1 MLIKRDEY
9 LQKLISSKHINLI
22 KIITGIRRSGKSYLL
37 DPIFTN
43 HLKESGVKESH
54 ILKID
59 LDDVVNK
66 RFHDPNVLNDH
77 IRELLVDNE
86 MYYIILDEIQ
96 LVKDFESVLNG
107 FLRIKNVDVYATGS
121 NSKFLSTD
129 IITEFRGRSHQI
141 HIYPLSFKE
150 FYDANSIDKQGAFQ
164 QYIRYG
170 GMPLLNSFKSEE
182 EKSKYLKALFELTYF
197 KDIIERNNVTKDEVL
212 KSITRIIAS
221 STGSLTSARKLTN
234 TYKSKG
240 NNELS
245 INTLIA
251 YLGYLED
258 AFLIE
263 KVDRYDVKGKRY
275 IETISKYYFADIGL
289 RNALLNFR
297 QLEENHAIENLV
309 YLELTRRGFNV
320 DVGIVEIREGNSRK
334 QLEVDF
340 VCNQSYKRYYIQV
353 ALHLATREKTLQEIR
368 PFVNIEDSF
377 KKIIIVKD
385 DIRPWVTEEGILV
398 IGIIEFLLN
407 PNSLEI

>member
-54 ILKID
+54 IIKID

-150 FYDANSIDKQGAFQ
+150 FYDANSIDKQGAFH

-212 KSITRIIAS
+212 ESITRIIAS

-275 IETISKYYFADIGL
+275 IETISKYYFTDIGL
-289 RNALLNFR
+289 RNAMLNFR

-353 ALHLATREKTLQEIR
+353 ALHLETREKTLQEIR

-407 PNSLEI
+407 PNSLET

>member
-1 MLIKRDEY
+1 MFIRRDEY
-9 LQKLISSKHINLI
+9 LKKLISSKHINLI
-22 KIITGIRRSGKSYLL
+22 KVITGIRRSGKSYLL

-43 HLKESGVKESH
+43 HLKESGVKEDH
-54 ILKID
+54 IIKID
-59 LDDVVNK
+59 LDDIVNK
-66 RFHDPNVLNDH
+66 KFHDPNLLSNH
-77 IRELLVDNE
+77 IRGLLVDNE

-107 FLRIKNVDVYATGS
+107 FLRIKNIDIYVTGS

-150 FYDANSIDKQGAFQ
+150 FFESNALSKQEAYN

-170 GMPLLNSFKSEE
+170 GMPLLNSFKNEE
-182 EKSKYLKALFELTYF
+182 EKSNYLKSLFELTYF
-197 KDIIERNNVTKDEVL
+197 KDIVERNNVSKDEVL
-212 KSITRIIAS
+212 ESITRIIAS
-221 STGSLTSARKLTN
+221 SIGSLTSARKLTN

-275 IETISKYYFADIGL
+275 IETTSKYYFTDIGL

-297 QLEENHAIENLV
+297 QLEENHTIENLV
-309 YLELTRRGFNV
+309 YLELVRRGYNV
-320 DVGIVEIREGNSRK
+320 DVGIVEIRENGSRR

-340 VCNQSYKRYYIQV
+340 VCNQSYKRYYVQV
-353 ALHLATREKTLQEIR
+353 ALHLETREKTLQEIR
-368 PFVNIEDSF
+368 PFINIEDSF
-377 KKIIIVKD
+377 KKIIVVKD
-385 DIRPWVTEEGILV
+385 DIIPWITEEGILV
-398 IGIIEFLLN
+398 MGILEFLLN
-407 PNSLEI
+407 PNSLET

>member
-1 MLIKRDEY
+1 
-9 LQKLISSKHINLI
+9 
-22 KIITGIRRSGKSYLL
+22 
-37 DPIFTN
+37 
-43 HLKESGVKESH
+43 
-54 ILKID
+54 
-59 LDDVVNK
+59 
-66 RFHDPNVLNDH
+66 
-77 IRELLVDNE
+77 
-86 MYYIILDEIQ
+86 
-96 LVKDFESVLNG
+96 
-107 FLRIKNVDVYATGS
+107 
-121 NSKFLSTD
+121 
-129 IITEFRGRSHQI
+129 
-141 HIYPLSFKE
+141 
-150 FYDANSIDKQGAFQ
+150 
-164 QYIRYG
+164 
-170 GMPLLNSFKSEE
+170 MPLLNSFKNEE
-182 EKSKYLKALFELTYF
+182 EKSNYLKSLFELTYF
-197 KDIIERNNVTKDEVL
+197 KDIVERNNVSKDEVL
-212 KSITRIIAS
+212 ESITRIIAS
-221 STGSLTSARKLTN
+221 SIGSLTSARKLTN

>member
-1 MLIKRDEY
+1 MFIRRDEY
-9 LQKLISSKHINLI
+9 LKKLISSKHINLI
-22 KIITGIRRSGKSYLL
+22 KVITGIRRSGKSYLL

-43 HLKESGVKESH
+43 HLKESGVKEDH
-54 ILKID
+54 IIKID
-59 LDDVVNK
+59 LDDIVNK
-66 RFHDPNVLNDH
+66 KFHDPNLLSNH
-77 IRELLVDNE
+77 IRGLLVDNE

-107 FLRIKNVDVYATGS
+107 FLRIKNIDIYVTGS

-150 FYDANSIDKQGAFQ
+150 FFESNALSKQEAYN

-170 GMPLLNSFKSEE
+170 GMPLLNSFKNEE
-182 EKSKYLKALFELTYF
+182 EKSNYLKSLFELTYF
-197 KDIIERNNVTKDEVL
+197 KDIVERNNVSKDEVL
-212 KSITRIIAS
+212 ESITRILAS
-221 STGSLTSARKLTN
+221 SIGSLTSARKLTN

-240 NNELS
+240 HNELS

-275 IETISKYYFADIGL
+275 IETTSKYYFTDIGL

-297 QLEENHAIENLV
+297 QLEENHTIENLV
-309 YLELTRRGFNV
+309 YLELVRRGYNV
-320 DVGIVEIREGNSRK
+320 DVGIVEIRENGSRR

-340 VCNQSYKRYYIQV
+340 VCNQSYKRYYVQV
-353 ALHLATREKTLQEIR
+353 ALHLETREKTLQEIR
-368 PFVNIEDSF
+368 PFINIEDSF
-377 KKIIIVKD
+377 KKIIVVKD
-385 DIRPWVTEEGILV
+385 DIIPWITEEGILV
-398 IGIIEFLLN
+398 MGILEFLLN
-407 PNSLEI
+407 PNSLET

>member
-54 ILKID
+54 IIKID

-353 ALHLATREKTLQEIR
+353 ALHLETREKTLQEIR

-407 PNSLEI
+407 PNSLET